1 MSRLP
6 LVGRL
11 FGESLTVLGAAA
23 AGLAILVASVLLFFA
38 YRFERFVAVRYL
50 QRTTT
55 SRAIR
60 VGLGLAAVGTAA
72 GLGLMVLSRGHV
84 RSLETVGVILALVSA
99 FALLLL
105 ILLRIFSVFTTV
117 STMGVVLGVASL
129 VVVLAVTSGFEREF
143 QEKVLAVNAHLI
155 VTSYGLERDMNEAER
170 DAAVVKKK
178 LAGLPGLVRMS
189 TFSFTAGEVMIG
201 KIGANLKGVD
211 LSDGAPE
218 LRRIMVAGSVDDMR
232 RPAHCPDTPGT
243 PEVEAGSEPVGRL
256 ILGSELAH
264 RLRSHVGDCLQVLVP
279 FSGGIDSAPSAYTFR
294 VVGISSLGF
303 HEYDARLAYINLED
317 ARRMGNARQSIFGVE
332 LRFADPMQAIRIE
345 PEVERR
351 LGPESRVIDWKTL
364 NRNLFAALTMQKMA
378 ITIVLFIIIVVAA
391 FNIIASLMLV
401 VLSKV
406 REIAILSSMG
416 ARASTLLRI
425 FLAAGTFVGFAG
437 TGLGI
442 LCGLAICGLAALYGY
457 PLDPKVYLIARL
469 PVQISLGEI
478 LLVAAIT
485 QLICFVAT
493 LYPAVR
499 AARLRVVDGL
509 RYL

>member
-1 MSRLP
+1 
-6 LVGRL
+6 
-11 FGESLTVLGAAA
+11 
-23 AGLAILVASVLLFFA
+23 
-38 YRFERFVAVRYL
+38 VR
-50 QRTTT
+50 
-55 SRAIR
+55 
-60 VGLGLAAVGTAA
+60 G
-72 GLGLMVLSRGHV
+72 
-84 RSLETVGVILALVSA
+84 LETAGVVLALVA
-99 FALLLL
+99 ALAMLLF
-105 ILLRIFSVFTTV
+105 ILLQVFSVFTTV

-129 VVVLAVTSGFEREF
+129 VVVLAVTSGFEHEF

-155 VTSYGLERDMNEAER
+155 VTTYGLERDMAEAER
-170 DAAVVKKK
+170 DAEVIKKE
-178 LAGLPGLVRMS
+178 LAGLPGLERMS

-201 KIGANLKGVD
+201 KVGANLKGVD

-218 LRRIMVAGSVDDMR
+218 LKRIMVAGSVADLG
-232 RPAHCPDTPGT
+232 RPAYCAEAQPA
-243 PEVEAGSEPVGRL
+243 PEAAEPVGRI
-256 ILGSELAH
+256 ILGSELAR
-264 RLRSHVGDCLQVLVP
+264 RLHSRVGECLQVLVP

-332 LRFADPMQAIRIE
+332 LRFADPMQAVRIE

-351 LGPESRVIDWKTL
+351 LGPEMRVIDWKTL
-364 NRNLFAALTMQKMA
+364 NRNLFAALSMQKLVIA
-378 ITIVLFIIIVVAA
+378 ILLFFIIVVAA
-391 FNIIASLMLV
+391 FNIIASLMLI

-406 REIAILSSMG
+406 REIAILASMG
-416 ARASTLLRI
+416 ARAATLLRV

-442 LCGLAICGLAALYGY
+442 LYGLAICGLAALYGY

-469 PVQISLGEI
+469 PVQISVREI
-478 LLVAAIT
+478 LLVAAAT

>member
-1 MSRLP
+1 MSRFP
-6 LVGRL
+6 LMTRL
-11 FGESLTVLGAAA
+11 FGESAFFIGPIVV
-23 AGLAILVASVLLFFA
+23 GLAVLAAIVSLFFA

-50 QRTTT
+50 QRTT
-55 SRAIR
+55 SSPAIR
-60 VGLGLAAVGTAA
+60 VGLYVTMVGVAA
-72 GLGLMVLSRGHV
+72 GLGLLAASRGHA
-84 RSLETVGVILALVSA
+84 RGAETTGVILTLVAALA
-99 FALLLL
+99 MLLFV
-105 ILLRIFSVFTTV
+105 LLRVFSVFTTV

-143 QEKVLAVNAHLI
+143 QDKVLAVNAHLI
-155 VTSYGLERDMNEAER
+155 VTSYGLERDMAEAER
-170 DAAVVKKK
+170 DAEAIKKS
-178 LAGLPGLVRMS
+178 LAGLPGLERMS

-201 KIGANLKGVD
+201 KVGANLKGVD

-218 LRRIMVAGSVDDMR
+218 LRRIMVAGSVADLG
-232 RPAHCPDTPGT
+232 RPAHCA
-243 PEVEAGSEPVGRL
+243 EAQPVADPAAEPAGR
-256 ILGSELAH
+256 IVLGSELAR
-264 RLRSHVGDCLQVLVP
+264 RLHSRVGDCLQVLVP

-332 LRFADPMQAIRIE
+332 LRFTDPMQAVRIE

-351 LGPESRVIDWKTL
+351 LGPEARVIDWKTL
-364 NRNLFAALTMQKMA
+364 NRNLFAALSMQKLVIA
-378 ITIVLFIIIVVAA
+378 ILLFFIIVVAA
-391 FNIIASLMLV
+391 FNIIASLMLI

-406 REIAILSSMG
+406 REIAILASMG
-416 ARASTLLRI
+416 ARAATLLRV

-442 LCGLAICGLAALYGY
+442 LYGLAICALAALYGY

-469 PVQISLGEI
+469 PVQISVREI
-478 LLVAAIT
+478 LLVAAAT

>member
-1 MSRLP
+1 VTS
-6 LVGRL
+6 L
-11 FGESLTVLGAAA
+11 FGESASLLGPIGL
-23 AGLAILVASVLLFFA
+23 GLAILAASVLLFLT

-50 QRTTT
+50 QRTAP

-60 VGLGLAAVGTAA
+60 VGLYATVVGVVA
-72 GLGLMVLSRGHV
+72 GLGMMAACRGQV
-84 RSLETVGVILALVSA
+84 RGLETAGVVLALVA
-99 FALLLL
+99 ALAMLLFV
-105 ILLRIFSVFTTV
+105 LLRVFSVFTTV

-129 VVVLAVTSGFEREF
+129 VVVLAVTSGFEHEF

-155 VTSYGLERDMNEAER
+155 VTSYGLERDMAEAER
-170 DAAVVKKK
+170 DAEVIKKK
-178 LAGLPGLVRMS
+178 LAGLPGLERMS

-201 KIGANLKGVD
+201 KVGANLKGVD

-218 LRRIMVAGSVDDMR
+218 LRRIMVAGSLADLG
-232 RPAHCPDTPGT
+232 RPAHCAEAQPVPDPAAA
-243 PEVEAGSEPVGRL
+243 EAVGR
-256 ILGSELAH
+256 IVLGSELAH
-264 RLRSHVGDCLQVLVP
+264 RLHSRVGDCLQVLVP
-279 FSGGIDSAPSAYTFR
+279 FSGGIDSAPSAYSFR

-332 LRFADPMQAIRIE
+332 LRFADPMQAVRIE

-351 LGPESRVIDWKTL
+351 LGPEARVIDWKTL
-364 NRNLFAALTMQKMA
+364 NRNLFAALSMQKLVIA
-378 ITIVLFIIIVVAA
+378 ILLFFIIVVAA
-391 FNIIASLMLV
+391 FNIIASLMLI

-406 REIAILSSMG
+406 REIAILASMG
-416 ARASTLLRI
+416 ARAATLLRV

-442 LCGLAICGLAALYGY
+442 LYGLAICALAGFYGY

-469 PVQISLGEI
+469 PVQISVREI
-478 LLVAAIT
+478 LLVAAST

>member
-1 MSRLP
+1 MSLP
-6 LVGRL
+6 PLIGKLVGD
-11 FGESLTVLGAAA
+11 SYAVLGAVCVGLGILAA
-23 AGLAILVASVLLFFA
+23 SFVLFFA

-50 QRTTT
+50 QRAAA

-60 VGLGLAAVGTAA
+60 MGLALTAGGTA
-72 GLGLMVLSRGHV
+72 GSLGLMALARGHA
-84 RSLETVGVILALVSA
+84 RGLETLGVILTLVFAL
-99 FALLLL
+99 ALLLFV
-105 ILLRIFSVFTTV
+105 LLQVFSVFTTV

-143 QEKVLAVNAHLI
+143 QDKVLAVNAHLI
-155 VTSYGLERDMNEAER
+155 VTSYGIERDMAEAER
-170 DAAVVKKK
+170 DALVIKKK
-178 LAGLPGLVRMS
+178 LAGLPGLQRMS

-201 KIGANLKGVD
+201 KVGANLKGVD

-218 LRRIMVAGSVDDMR
+218 LQRILVSGSLADLGK
-232 RPAHCPDTPGT
+232 PAHCSSAAGAADAL
-243 PEVEAGSEPVGRL
+243 PESEPVGRL

-264 RLRSHVGDCLQVLVP
+264 RLRSRVGDCLQILVP

-303 HEYDARLAYINLED
+303 HEYDARLAYINLDD

-332 LRFADPMQAIRIE
+332 LRFSDPMQAVRIE
-345 PEVERR
+345 PEVERL
-351 LGPESRVIDWKTL
+351 LGPETRVIDWKTL
-364 NRNLFAALTMQKMA
+364 NRNLFAALAMQKLV
-378 ITIVLFIIIVVAA
+378 ISILLFFIIVVAA
-391 FNIIASLMLV
+391 FNIIASLMLI

-416 ARASTLLRI
+416 ARASTLLRV

-442 LCGLAICGLAALYGY
+442 FCGLAICGLAALYGY

-469 PVQISLGEI
+469 PVQISAREI
-478 LLVAAIT
+478 LLVAAAT

>member
-1 MSRLP
+1 MSRVP
-6 LVGRL
+6 LVTSL
-11 FGESLTVLGAAA
+11 FGGSASLLGPIGI
-23 AGLAILVASVLLFFA
+23 GLAILAASVLLFLT

-50 QRTTT
+50 RRTSS

-60 VGLGLAAVGTAA
+60 VGLYIAVAGTIA
-72 GLGLMVLSRGHV
+72 GLGILAASRGHV
-84 RSLETVGVILALVSA
+84 RGLETAGVVLALVA
-99 FALLLL
+99 ALAMLLF
-105 ILLRIFSVFTTV
+105 ILLQVFSVFTTV

-129 VVVLAVTSGFEREF
+129 VVVLAVTSGFEHEF

-155 VTSYGLERDMNEAER
+155 VTTYGLERDMAEAER
-170 DAAVVKKK
+170 DAEVIKKE
-178 LAGLPGLVRMS
+178 LAGLPGLERMS

-201 KIGANLKGVD
+201 KVGANLKGVD

-218 LRRIMVAGSVDDMR
+218 LKRIMVAGSVADLG
-232 RPAHCPDTPGT
+232 RPAYCAEAQPA
-243 PEVEAGSEPVGRL
+243 PEAAEPVGRI
-256 ILGSELAH
+256 ILGSELAR
-264 RLRSHVGDCLQVLVP
+264 RLHSRVGECLQVLVP

-332 LRFADPMQAIRIE
+332 LRFADPMQAVRIE

-351 LGPESRVIDWKTL
+351 LGPEMRVIDWKTL
-364 NRNLFAALTMQKMA
+364 NRNLFAALSMQKLVIA
-378 ITIVLFIIIVVAA
+378 ILLFFIIVVAA
-391 FNIIASLMLV
+391 FNIIASLMLI

-406 REIAILSSMG
+406 REIAILASMG
-416 ARASTLLRI
+416 ARAATLLRV

-442 LCGLAICGLAALYGY
+442 LYGLAICGLAALYGY

-469 PVQISLGEI
+469 PVQISVREI
-478 LLVAAIT
+478 LLVAAAT

>member
-1 MSRLP
+1 MSRVP
-6 LVGRL
+6 LVTSL
-11 FGESLTVLGAAA
+11 FGGSASLLGPIGL
-23 AGLAILVASVLLFFA
+23 GLAILAASVLLFLT

-50 QRTTT
+50 RRTTS

-60 VGLGLAAVGTAA
+60 VGLYIAVAGTMVGLGMLAA
-72 GLGLMVLSRGHV
+72 SRGHV
-84 RSLETVGVILALVSA
+84 RSLETAGVVLALVA
-99 FALLLL
+99 ALAMLLF
-105 ILLRIFSVFTTV
+105 ILLQVFSVFTTV

-129 VVVLAVTSGFEREF
+129 VVVLAVTSGFEHEF

-155 VTSYGLERDMNEAER
+155 VTTYGLERDMAEAER
-170 DAAVVKKK
+170 DAEVIKKE
-178 LAGLPGLVRMS
+178 LAGLPGLERMS

-201 KIGANLKGVD
+201 KVGANLKGVD

-218 LRRIMVAGSVDDMR
+218 LKRIMVAGSVADLG
-232 RPAHCPDTPGT
+232 RPAYCAEAQPA
-243 PEVEAGSEPVGRL
+243 PEAAEPVGRI
-256 ILGSELAH
+256 ILGSELAR
-264 RLRSHVGDCLQVLVP
+264 RLHSRVGECLQVLVP

-351 LGPESRVIDWKTL
+351 LGPEMRVIDWKTL
-364 NRNLFAALTMQKMA
+364 NRNLFAALSMQKLVIA
-378 ITIVLFIIIVVAA
+378 ILLFFIIVVAA
-391 FNIIASLMLV
+391 FNIIASLMLI

-406 REIAILSSMG
+406 REIAILASMG
-416 ARASTLLRI
+416 ARSATLLRV

-442 LCGLAICGLAALYGY
+442 LYGLAICGLAGLYGY

-469 PVQISLGEI
+469 PVQISVREI
-478 LLVAAIT
+478 LLVAAST
-485 QLICFVAT
+485 QLICFFAT
-493 LYPAVR
+493 LYPAAR

>member
-1 MSRLP
+1 MSSVPLATRL
-6 LVGRL
+6 
-11 FGESLTVLGAAA
+11 LGDSAPWLGPIGV
-23 AGLAILVASVLLFFA
+23 GLAVLVASVLLFFV

-50 QRTTT
+50 QRT
-55 SRAIR
+55 SPSQAIR
-60 VGLGLAAVGTAA
+60 LGLYITMAGVAA
-72 GLGLMVLSRGHV
+72 GLIMLAAAHGRVRG
-84 RSLETVGVILALVSA
+84 LETVGVVFALVA
-99 FALLLL
+99 ALAMLLFV
-105 ILLRIFSVFTTV
+105 LLRVFSVFTTV

-129 VVVLAVTSGFEREF
+129 VVVLAVTSGFEHEF
-143 QEKVLAVNAHLI
+143 QDKVLAVNAHLI
-155 VTSYGLERDMNEAER
+155 VTSYGLERDMAEAEQ
-170 DAAVVKKK
+170 DAEVIKKR
-178 LAGLPGLVRMS
+178 LGSLPGLERMS

-201 KIGANLKGVD
+201 KVGANLKGVD

-218 LRRIMVAGSVDDMR
+218 LQRIMVAGSLADLG
-232 RPAHCPDTPGT
+232 RPAHCAQAQPEPDP
-243 PEVEAGSEPVGRL
+243 AAEPVGRI

-264 RLRSHVGDCLQVLVP
+264 RLHSRVGECLQILVP

-303 HEYDARLAYINLED
+303 HEYDARLAFINLED

-332 LRFADPMQAIRIE
+332 LRFTDPMQAVRIE

-351 LGPESRVIDWKTL
+351 LGPEARVIDWKTL
-364 NRNLFAALTMQKMA
+364 NRNLFAALSMQKLVIA
-378 ITIVLFIIIVVAA
+378 VLLFFIIVVAA
-391 FNIIASLMLV
+391 FNIIASLMLI

-406 REIAILSSMG
+406 REIAILASMG
-416 ARASTLLRI
+416 ARAATLLRV

-442 LCGLAICGLAALYGY
+442 LYGLAICGLAGLYGY

-469 PVQISLGEI
+469 PVQISVREI
-478 LLVAAIT
+478 LLVAAST

>member
-1 MSRLP
+1 ML
-6 LVGRL
+6 L
-11 FGESLTVLGAAA
+11 F
-23 AGLAILVASVLLFFA
+23 VLL
-38 YRFERFVAVRYL
+38 
-50 QRTTT
+50 
-55 SRAIR
+55 R
-60 VGLGLAAVGTAA
+60 V
-72 GLGLMVLSRGHV
+72 
-84 RSLETVGVILALVSA
+84 
-99 FALLLL
+99 
-105 ILLRIFSVFTTV
+105 FSVFTTV

-129 VVVLAVTSGFEREF
+129 VVVLAVTSGFEHEF
-143 QEKVLAVNAHLI
+143 QDKVLAVNAHLI
-155 VTSYGLERDMNEAER
+155 VTSYGLERDMAEAER
-170 DAAVVKKK
+170 DAEVIKKS
-178 LAGLPGLVRMS
+178 LAGLPGLKRMS

-201 KIGANLKGVD
+201 KVGANLKGVD

-218 LRRIMVAGSVDDMR
+218 LRRIMVAGSVADLG
-232 RPAHCPDTPGT
+232 RPAHCA
-243 PEVEAGSEPVGRL
+243 EAQPAAEPTDAEPVGRI
-256 ILGSELAH
+256 ILGSELAR
-264 RLRSHVGDCLQVLVP
+264 RLHSRVGDCLQVLVP

-332 LRFADPMQAIRIE
+332 LRFADPMQAVRIE

-351 LGPESRVIDWKTL
+351 LGPEARVIDWKTL
-364 NRNLFAALTMQKMA
+364 NRNLFAALSMQKLVIA
-378 ITIVLFIIIVVAA
+378 VLLFFIIVVAA
-391 FNIIASLMLV
+391 FNIIASLMLI

-406 REIAILSSMG
+406 REIAILASMG
-416 ARASTLLRI
+416 ARAATLLRV

-442 LCGLAICGLAALYGY
+442 LYGLAICGLAALYGY

-469 PVQISLGEI
+469 PVQISVREI
-478 LLVAAIT
+478 LLVAAAT

>member
-1 MSRLP
+1 MSRVP
-6 LVGRL
+6 LVTSL
-11 FGESLTVLGAAA
+11 FGGSASLLGPIGI
-23 AGLAILVASVLLFFA
+23 GLAILAASVLLFLT

-50 QRTTT
+50 RRTTS

-60 VGLGLAAVGTAA
+60 VGLYIAVAGTVA
-72 GLGLMVLSRGHV
+72 GLGMLAASRGHV
-84 RSLETVGVILALVSA
+84 RGLETAGVVLALVA
-99 FALLLL
+99 ALAMLLF
-105 ILLRIFSVFTTV
+105 ILLQVFSVFTTV

-129 VVVLAVTSGFEREF
+129 VVVLAVTSGFEHEF

-155 VTSYGLERDMNEAER
+155 VTTYGLERDMAEAER
-170 DAAVVKKK
+170 DAEVIKKE
-178 LAGLPGLVRMS
+178 LAGLPGLERMS

-201 KIGANLKGVD
+201 KVGANLKGVD

-218 LRRIMVAGSVDDMR
+218 LKRIMVAGSVADLG
-232 RPAHCPDTPGT
+232 RPAYCAEAQPA
-243 PEVEAGSEPVGRL
+243 PEAAEPVGRI
-256 ILGSELAH
+256 ILGSELAR
-264 RLRSHVGDCLQVLVP
+264 RLHSRVGECLQVLVP

-332 LRFADPMQAIRIE
+332 LRFADPMQAVRIE

-351 LGPESRVIDWKTL
+351 LGPEMRVIDWKTL
-364 NRNLFAALTMQKMA
+364 NRNLFAALSMQKLVIA
-378 ITIVLFIIIVVAA
+378 ILLFFIIVVAA
-391 FNIIASLMLV
+391 FNIIASLMLI

-406 REIAILSSMG
+406 REIAILASMG
-416 ARASTLLRI
+416 AHASTLLRV

-442 LCGLAICGLAALYGY
+442 LYGLAICGLAALYGY

-469 PVQISLGEI
+469 PVQISVREI
-478 LLVAAIT
+478 LLVAAAT

>member
-1 MSRLP
+1 MSRVP
-6 LVGRL
+6 LVTSL
-11 FGESLTVLGAAA
+11 FGGSASLLGPIGI
-23 AGLAILVASVLLFFA
+23 GLAILAASVLLFLT

-50 QRTTT
+50 RRTTS

-60 VGLGLAAVGTAA
+60 VGLYIAVAGTVA
-72 GLGLMVLSRGHV
+72 GLGMLAASRGHV
-84 RSLETVGVILALVSA
+84 RGLETAGVVLALVA
-99 FALLLL
+99 ALAMLLF
-105 ILLRIFSVFTTV
+105 ILLQVFSVFTTV

-129 VVVLAVTSGFEREF
+129 VVVLAVTSGFEHEF

-155 VTSYGLERDMNEAER
+155 VTTYGLERDMAEAER
-170 DAAVVKKK
+170 DAEVIKKE
-178 LAGLPGLVRMS
+178 LAGLPGLERMS

-201 KIGANLKGVD
+201 KVGANLKGVD

-218 LRRIMVAGSVDDMR
+218 LKRIMVAGSVADLG
-232 RPAHCPDTPGT
+232 RPAYCAEAQPA
-243 PEVEAGSEPVGRL
+243 PEAAEPVGRI
-256 ILGSELAH
+256 ILGSELAR
-264 RLRSHVGDCLQVLVP
+264 RLHSRVGECLQVLVP

-332 LRFADPMQAIRIE
+332 LRFADPMQAVRIE

-351 LGPESRVIDWKTL
+351 LGPEMRVIDWKTL
-364 NRNLFAALTMQKMA
+364 NRNLFAALSMQKLVIA
-378 ITIVLFIIIVVAA
+378 ILLFFIIVVAA
-391 FNIIASLMLV
+391 FNIIASLMLI

-406 REIAILSSMG
+406 REIAILASMG
-416 ARASTLLRI
+416 ARAATLLRV

-442 LCGLAICGLAALYGY
+442 LYGLAICGLAALYGY

-469 PVQISLGEI
+469 PVQISVREI
-478 LLVAAIT
+478 LLVAAAT

>member
-1 MSRLP
+1 MSSVPLATRL
-6 LVGRL
+6 L
-11 FGESLTVLGAAA
+11 GESAPWLGPIGV
-23 AGLAILVASVLLFFA
+23 GLAILAASVFLFFA

-50 QRTTT
+50 QRTSP

-60 VGLGLAAVGTAA
+60 VGLTITVAGVAA
-72 GLGLMVLSRGHV
+72 GLIMLAAAHGRARG
-84 RSLETVGVILALVSA
+84 LETAGVVFTLVAALAM
-99 FALLLL
+99 LLFV
-105 ILLRIFSVFTTV
+105 LLRVFSVFTTV

-129 VVVLAVTSGFEREF
+129 VVVLAVTSGFEHEF
-143 QEKVLAVNAHLI
+143 QDKVLAINAHLI
-155 VTSYGLERDMNEAER
+155 VTSYGLERDMAEAEQ
-170 DAAVVKKK
+170 DAEVIKKR
-178 LAGLPGLVRMS
+178 LASLPGLEHMS

-201 KIGANLKGVD
+201 KVGANLKGVD

-218 LRRIMVAGSVDDMR
+218 LQRIMVAGSLADLG
-232 RPAHCPDTPGT
+232 RPAHCAEAQPAPDP
-243 PEVEAGSEPVGRL
+243 AAEPVGRI

-264 RLRSHVGDCLQVLVP
+264 RLHSRVGECLQILVP

-303 HEYDARLAYINLED
+303 HEYDARLAFINLED

-332 LRFADPMQAIRIE
+332 LRFTDPMQAVSIE

-351 LGPESRVIDWKTL
+351 LGPEARVIDWKTL
-364 NRNLFAALTMQKMA
+364 NRNLFAALSMQKLVIA
-378 ITIVLFIIIVVAA
+378 VLLFFIIVVAA
-391 FNIIASLMLV
+391 FNIIASLMLI

-406 REIAILSSMG
+406 REIAILASMG
-416 ARASTLLRI
+416 ARAATLLRV

-442 LCGLAICGLAALYGY
+442 LYGLAICGLAGLYGY

-469 PVQISLGEI
+469 PVQISVREI
-478 LLVAAIT
+478 LLVAAAT

>member
-1 MSRLP
+1 M
-6 LVGRL
+6 
-11 FGESLTVLGAAA
+11 
-23 AGLAILVASVLLFFA
+23 
-38 YRFERFVAVRYL
+38 
-50 QRTTT
+50 
-55 SRAIR
+55 
-60 VGLGLAAVGTAA
+60 LAA
-72 GLGLMVLSRGHV
+72 SRGHV
-84 RSLETVGVILALVSA
+84 RGLETAGVVLALVA
-99 FALLLL
+99 ALAMLLF
-105 ILLRIFSVFTTV
+105 ILLQVFSVFTTV

-129 VVVLAVTSGFEREF
+129 VVVLAVTSGFEHEF

-155 VTSYGLERDMNEAER
+155 VTTYGLERDMAEAER
-170 DAAVVKKK
+170 DAEVIKKE
-178 LAGLPGLVRMS
+178 LAGLPGLERMS

-201 KIGANLKGVD
+201 KVGANLKGVD

-218 LRRIMVAGSVDDMR
+218 LKRIMVAGSVADLG
-232 RPAHCPDTPGT
+232 RPAYCAEAQPA
-243 PEVEAGSEPVGRL
+243 PEAAEPVGRI
-256 ILGSELAH
+256 ILGSELAR
-264 RLRSHVGDCLQVLVP
+264 RLHSRVGECLQVLVP

-332 LRFADPMQAIRIE
+332 LRFADPMQAVRIE

-351 LGPESRVIDWKTL
+351 LGPEMRVIDWKTL
-364 NRNLFAALTMQKMA
+364 NRNLFAALSMQKLVIA
-378 ITIVLFIIIVVAA
+378 ILLFFIIVVAA
-391 FNIIASLMLV
+391 FNIIASLMLI

-406 REIAILSSMG
+406 REIAILASMG
-416 ARASTLLRI
+416 ARAATLLRV

-442 LCGLAICGLAALYGY
+442 LYGLAICGLAALYGY

-469 PVQISLGEI
+469 PVQISVREI
-478 LLVAAIT
+478 LLVAAAT

>member
-1 MSRLP
+1 MSSVPLATRL
-6 LVGRL
+6 
-11 FGESLTVLGAAA
+11 LGDSAPWLGPIGV
-23 AGLAILVASVLLFFA
+23 GLAILAASVFLFFA

-50 QRTTT
+50 QRTSP

-60 VGLGLAAVGTAA
+60 LGLYITVAGVAA
-72 GLGLMVLSRGHV
+72 GLIMLAAAHGRARG
-84 RSLETVGVILALVSA
+84 LETVGVVFALVA
-99 FALLLL
+99 ALAMLLFV
-105 ILLRIFSVFTTV
+105 LLRVFSVFTTV

-129 VVVLAVTSGFEREF
+129 VVVLAVTSGFEHEF
-143 QEKVLAVNAHLI
+143 QDKVLAVNAHLI
-155 VTSYGLERDMNEAER
+155 VTSYGLERDMAEAEQ
-170 DAAVVKKK
+170 DAEVIKKR
-178 LAGLPGLVRMS
+178 LASLPGLERMS

-201 KIGANLKGVD
+201 KVGANLKGVD

-218 LRRIMVAGSVDDMR
+218 LQRIMVAGSLADLG
-232 RPAHCPDTPGT
+232 RPAHCAEAQPAPDP
-243 PEVEAGSEPVGRL
+243 AAEPVGRI

-264 RLRSHVGDCLQVLVP
+264 RLHSRVGECLQILVP

-303 HEYDARLAYINLED
+303 HEYDARLAFINLED

-332 LRFADPMQAIRIE
+332 LRFTDPMQAVRIE

-351 LGPESRVIDWKTL
+351 LGPEARVIDWKTL
-364 NRNLFAALTMQKMA
+364 NRNLFAALSMQKLVIA
-378 ITIVLFIIIVVAA
+378 VLLFFIIVVAA
-391 FNIIASLMLV
+391 FNIIASLMLI

-406 REIAILSSMG
+406 REIAILASMG
-416 ARASTLLRI
+416 ARAATLLRV

-442 LCGLAICGLAALYGY
+442 LYGLAICGLAGLYGY

-469 PVQISLGEI
+469 PVQISVREI
-478 LLVAAIT
+478 LLVAAST

>member
-1 MSRLP
+1 MSRVP
-6 LVGRL
+6 LVTSL
-11 FGESLTVLGAAA
+11 FGGSASLLGPIGL
-23 AGLAILVASVLLFFA
+23 GLAILAASVLLFLT

-50 QRTTT
+50 RRTTS

-60 VGLGLAAVGTAA
+60 VGLYIAVAGTMVGLGMLAA
-72 GLGLMVLSRGHV
+72 SRGHV
-84 RSLETVGVILALVSA
+84 RSLETAGVVLALVA
-99 FALLLL
+99 ALAMLLF
-105 ILLRIFSVFTTV
+105 ILLQVFSVFTTV

-129 VVVLAVTSGFEREF
+129 VVVLAVTSGFEHEF

-155 VTSYGLERDMNEAER
+155 VTTYGLERDMAEAER
-170 DAAVVKKK
+170 DAEVIKKE
-178 LAGLPGLVRMS
+178 LAGLPGLERMS

-201 KIGANLKGVD
+201 KVGANLKGVD

-218 LRRIMVAGSVDDMR
+218 LKRIMVAGSVADLG
-232 RPAHCPDTPGT
+232 RPAYCAEAQPA
-243 PEVEAGSEPVGRL
+243 PEAAEPVGRI
-256 ILGSELAH
+256 ILGSELAR
-264 RLRSHVGDCLQVLVP
+264 RLHSRVGECLQVLVP

-351 LGPESRVIDWKTL
+351 LGPEMRVIDWKTL
-364 NRNLFAALTMQKMA
+364 NRNLFAALSMQKLVIA
-378 ITIVLFIIIVVAA
+378 ILLFFIIVVAA
-391 FNIIASLMLV
+391 FNIIASLMLI

-406 REIAILSSMG
+406 REIAILASMG
-416 ARASTLLRI
+416 ARAATLLRV

-442 LCGLAICGLAALYGY
+442 LYGLAICGLAALYGY

-469 PVQISLGEI
+469 PVQISVREI
-478 LLVAAIT
+478 LLVAAAT

>member
-1 MSRLP
+1 L
-6 LVGRL
+6 
-11 FGESLTVLGAAA
+11 LGDSAPWLGPIGV
-23 AGLAILVASVLLFFA
+23 GLAILAASIFLFFA

-50 QRTTT
+50 QRTSP

-60 VGLGLAAVGTAA
+60 VGLYVTMAGVAA
-72 GLGLMVLSRGHV
+72 GLIMLAAAHGRARG
-84 RSLETVGVILALVSA
+84 LETAGVV
-99 FALLLL
+99 FALMAALAMLLFV
-105 ILLRIFSVFTTV
+105 LLRVFSVFTTV

-129 VVVLAVTSGFEREF
+129 VVVLAVTSGFEHEF
-143 QEKVLAVNAHLI
+143 QDKVLAVNAHLI
-155 VTSYGLERDMNEAER
+155 VTSYGLERDMAEAEQ
-170 DAAVVKKK
+170 DAEVIKKR
-178 LAGLPGLVRMS
+178 LASLPGLERMS

-201 KIGANLKGVD
+201 KVGANLKGVD

-218 LRRIMVAGSVDDMR
+218 LQRIMVTGSVADLG
-232 RPAHCPDTPGT
+232 RPAHCTQTQPVPDPT
-243 PEVEAGSEPVGRL
+243 AEPVGR
-256 ILGSELAH
+256 IVLGSELAH
-264 RLRSHVGDCLQVLVP
+264 RLHSRVGECLQILVP

-303 HEYDARLAYINLED
+303 HEYDARLAFINLED

-332 LRFADPMQAIRIE
+332 LRFTDPMQAVRIE

-351 LGPESRVIDWKTL
+351 LGPEARVIDWKTL
-364 NRNLFAALTMQKMA
+364 NRNLFAALSMQKLVIA
-378 ITIVLFIIIVVAA
+378 VLLFFIIVVAA
-391 FNIIASLMLV
+391 FNIIASLMLI

-406 REIAILSSMG
+406 REIAILASMG
-416 ARASTLLRI
+416 ARATTLLRV

-442 LCGLAICGLAALYGY
+442 LYGLAICGLAGLYGY

-469 PVQISLGEI
+469 PVQITVREI
-478 LLVAAIT
+478 LLVAAAT

>member
-1 MSRLP
+1 MSRVP
-6 LVGRL
+6 LVTSL
-11 FGESLTVLGAAA
+11 FGGSASLLGPIGI
-23 AGLAILVASVLLFFA
+23 GLAILAASVLLFLT

-50 QRTTT
+50 RRTTS

-60 VGLGLAAVGTAA
+60 VGLYIAVAGTVA
-72 GLGLMVLSRGHV
+72 GLGMLAASRGHV
-84 RSLETVGVILALVSA
+84 RGLETAGVVLALVA
-99 FALLLL
+99 ALAMLLF
-105 ILLRIFSVFTTV
+105 ILLQVFSVFTTV

-129 VVVLAVTSGFEREF
+129 VVVLAVTSGFEHEF

-155 VTSYGLERDMNEAER
+155 VTTYGLERDMAEAER
-170 DAAVVKKK
+170 DAEVIKKE
-178 LAGLPGLVRMS
+178 LAGLPGLERMS

-201 KIGANLKGVD
+201 KVGANLKGVD

-218 LRRIMVAGSVDDMR
+218 LKRIMVAGSVADLG
-232 RPAHCPDTPGT
+232 RPAYCAEAQPA
-243 PEVEAGSEPVGRL
+243 PEAAEPVGRI
-256 ILGSELAH
+256 ILGSELAR
-264 RLRSHVGDCLQVLVP
+264 RLHSRVGECLQILVP

-332 LRFADPMQAIRIE
+332 LRFADPMQAVRIE

-351 LGPESRVIDWKTL
+351 LGPEMRVIDWKTL
-364 NRNLFAALTMQKMA
+364 NRNLFAALSMQKLVIA
-378 ITIVLFIIIVVAA
+378 ILLFFIIVVAA
-391 FNIIASLMLV
+391 FNIIASLMLI

-406 REIAILSSMG
+406 REIAILASMG
-416 ARASTLLRI
+416 ARAATLLRV

-442 LCGLAICGLAALYGY
+442 LYGLAICGLAALYGY

-469 PVQISLGEI
+469 PVQISVREI
-478 LLVAAIT
+478 LLVAAAT

>member
-1 MSRLP
+1 
-6 LVGRL
+6 
-11 FGESLTVLGAAA
+11 
-23 AGLAILVASVLLFFA
+23 
-38 YRFERFVAVRYL
+38 
-50 QRTTT
+50 
-55 SRAIR
+55 
-60 VGLGLAAVGTAA
+60 
-72 GLGLMVLSRGHV
+72 V
-84 RSLETVGVILALVSA
+84 RSLETAGVVIALVA
-99 FALLLL
+99 ALAMLLF
-105 ILLRIFSVFTTV
+105 ILLQVFSVFTTV

-129 VVVLAVTSGFEREF
+129 VVVLAVTSGFEHEF

-155 VTSYGLERDMNEAER
+155 VTTYGLERDMAEAER
-170 DAAVVKKK
+170 DAEVIKKE
-178 LAGLPGLVRMS
+178 LAGLPGLERMS

-201 KIGANLKGVD
+201 KVGANLKGVD

-218 LRRIMVAGSVDDMR
+218 LKRIMVAGSVADLG
-232 RPAHCPDTPGT
+232 RPAYCAEAQPS
-243 PEVEAGSEPVGRL
+243 PEVAEPVGRI

-264 RLRSHVGDCLQVLVP
+264 RLHSRVGACLQVLVP

-332 LRFADPMQAIRIE
+332 LRFADPMQAVRIE

-351 LGPESRVIDWKTL
+351 LGPEMRVIDWKTL
-364 NRNLFAALTMQKMA
+364 NRNLFAALSMQKLVIA
-378 ITIVLFIIIVVAA
+378 ILLFFIIVVAA
-391 FNIIASLMLV
+391 FNIIASLMLI

-406 REIAILSSMG
+406 REIAILASMG
-416 ARASTLLRI
+416 ARATTLLRV

-442 LCGLAICGLAALYGY
+442 LYGLAICGLAALYGY

-469 PVQISLGEI
+469 PVQISVREI
-478 LLVAAIT
+478 LLVAAAT

>member
-1 MSRLP
+1 MATAP
-6 LVGRL
+6 LETSL
-11 FGESLTVLGAAA
+11 FGESAILLIPLGV
-23 AGLAILVASVLLFFA
+23 GLAILVAIVSLFLT

-50 QRTTT
+50 QRTAS

-60 VGLGLAAVGTAA
+60 IGLYVAVAGVAA
-72 GLGLMVLSRGHV
+72 GLGVLALSHGRMRG
-84 RSLETVGVILALVSA
+84 LETAGVVFTLMAALAM
-99 FALLLL
+99 LLF
-105 ILLRIFSVFTTV
+105 ILLRVFSVLTTV

-143 QEKVLAVNAHLI
+143 QDKVLAVNAHLI
-155 VTSYGLERDMNEAER
+155 VTSYGLERDMADAER
-170 DAAVVKKK
+170 DAQAIKKK
-178 LAGLPGLVRMS
+178 LAGLPGLERMS

-201 KIGANLKGVD
+201 KVGANLKGVD

-218 LRRIMVAGSVDDMR
+218 LKRIMVAGSVADLG
-232 RPAHCPDTPGT
+232 RPAHCA
-243 PEVEAGSEPVGRL
+243 EAQAAAEPAAEPVGR
-256 ILGSELAH
+256 IVLGSELAR
-264 RLRSHVGDCLQVLVP
+264 RLHSKVGECLQVLVP

-332 LRFADPMQAIRIE
+332 LRFSDPMQAVRIE

-351 LGPESRVIDWKTL
+351 LGPESRIIDWKTL
-364 NRNLFAALTMQKMA
+364 NRNLFAALSMQKLVIA
-378 ITIVLFIIIVVAA
+378 ILLFFIIVVAA
-391 FNIIASLMLV
+391 FNIIASLMLI

-406 REIAILSSMG
+406 REIAILASMG
-416 ARASTLLRI
+416 ARAATLLRV

-442 LCGLAICGLAALYGY
+442 AYGLAICGLAALYGY

-469 PVQISLGEI
+469 PVQISVQEI
-478 LLVAAIT
+478 LLVAAAT

>member
-1 MSRLP
+1 MSSVPLATRL
-6 LVGRL
+6 L
-11 FGESLTVLGAAA
+11 GESAPWLGPIGV
-23 AGLAILVASVLLFFA
+23 GLAILAASVFLFFA

-50 QRTTT
+50 QRTSP

-60 VGLGLAAVGTAA
+60 VGLTITMAGVAA
-72 GLGLMVLSRGHV
+72 GLIMLAAAHGRARG
-84 RSLETVGVILALVSA
+84 LETAGVVFALVA
-99 FALLLL
+99 ALAMLLFV
-105 ILLRIFSVFTTV
+105 LLRVFSVFTTV

-129 VVVLAVTSGFEREF
+129 VVVLAVTSGFEHEF
-143 QEKVLAVNAHLI
+143 QDKVLAINAHLI
-155 VTSYGLERDMNEAER
+155 VTSYGLERDMAEAEQ
-170 DAAVVKKK
+170 DAEVIKKR
-178 LAGLPGLVRMS
+178 LASLPGLERMS

-201 KIGANLKGVD
+201 KVGANLKGVD

-218 LRRIMVAGSVDDMR
+218 LQRIMVAGSLADLG
-232 RPAHCPDTPGT
+232 RPAHCAEAQPVPDP
-243 PEVEAGSEPVGRL
+243 AAEPVGRI

-264 RLRSHVGDCLQVLVP
+264 RLHSRVGECLQILVP

-303 HEYDARLAYINLED
+303 HEYDARLAFINLED

-332 LRFADPMQAIRIE
+332 LRFTDPMQAVRIE

-351 LGPESRVIDWKTL
+351 LGPEARVIDWKTL
-364 NRNLFAALTMQKMA
+364 NRNLFAALSMQKLVIA
-378 ITIVLFIIIVVAA
+378 VLLFFIIVVAA
-391 FNIIASLMLV
+391 FNIIASLMLI

-406 REIAILSSMG
+406 REIAILASMG
-416 ARASTLLRI
+416 ARAATLLRV

-442 LCGLAICGLAALYGY
+442 LYGLAICGLASLYGY

-469 PVQISLGEI
+469 PVQISVREI
-478 LLVAAIT
+478 LLVAAST

>member
-1 MSRLP
+1 MSPVP
-6 LVGRL
+6 LLTRL
-11 FGESLTVLGAAA
+11 FGESASLLGPIG
-23 AGLAILVASVLLFFA
+23 AGLAILAASVVLFLI

-50 QRTTT
+50 QRTAP

-60 VGLGLAAVGTAA
+60 VGLYTTVAGVLA
-72 GLGLMVLSRGHV
+72 GLGMMAASRGQV
-84 RSLETVGVILALVSA
+84 RGLETAGVVLALVA
-99 FALLLL
+99 ALAMLLFV
-105 ILLRIFSVFTTV
+105 LLRVFSVFTTV

-129 VVVLAVTSGFEREF
+129 VVVLAVTSGFEHEF

-155 VTSYGLERDMNEAER
+155 VTSYGLERDMAEAER
-170 DAAVVKKK
+170 DAEVIKRK
-178 LAGLPGLVRMS
+178 LAGLPGLERMS

-201 KIGANLKGVD
+201 KVGANLKGVD

-218 LRRIMVAGSVDDMR
+218 LRRIMVAGSLADLG
-232 RPAHCPDTPGT
+232 RPAHCAEAQPVPDPAA
-243 PEVEAGSEPVGRL
+243 VEAVGR
-256 ILGSELAH
+256 IVLGSELAH
-264 RLRSHVGDCLQVLVP
+264 RLHSRVGDCLQVLVP

-332 LRFADPMQAIRIE
+332 LRFADPMQAVRIE

-351 LGPESRVIDWKTL
+351 LGPEARVIDWKTL
-364 NRNLFAALTMQKMA
+364 NRNLFAALSMQKLVIA
-378 ITIVLFIIIVVAA
+378 ILLFFIIVVAA
-391 FNIIASLMLV
+391 FNIIASLMLI

-406 REIAILSSMG
+406 REIAILASMG
-416 ARASTLLRI
+416 ARAATLLRV

-442 LCGLAICGLAALYGY
+442 LYGLAICALAGLYGY

-469 PVQISLGEI
+469 PVQISVREI
-478 LLVAAIT
+478 LLVAAST

>member
-1 MSRLP
+1 
-6 LVGRL
+6 
-11 FGESLTVLGAAA
+11 
-23 AGLAILVASVLLFFA
+23 
-38 YRFERFVAVRYL
+38 
-50 QRTTT
+50 
-55 SRAIR
+55 
-60 VGLGLAAVGTAA
+60 
-72 GLGLMVLSRGHV
+72 
-84 RSLETVGVILALVSA
+84 
-99 FALLLL
+99 
-105 ILLRIFSVFTTV
+105 
-117 STMGVVLGVASL
+117 MGVVLGVASL

-143 QEKVLAVNAHLI
+143 QDKVLAVNAHLI
-155 VTSYGLERDMNEAER
+155 VTSYGLERDMADAER
-170 DAAVVKKK
+170 DAQAIKKK
-178 LAGLPGLVRMS
+178 LAGLPGLERMS

-201 KIGANLKGVD
+201 KVGANLKGVD

-218 LRRIMVAGSVDDMR
+218 LKRIMVAGSVADLG
-232 RPAHCPDTPGT
+232 RPAHCA
-243 PEVEAGSEPVGRL
+243 EAQAAAEPAAEPVGR
-256 ILGSELAH
+256 IVLGSELAR
-264 RLRSHVGDCLQVLVP
+264 RLHSKVGECLQVLVP

-332 LRFADPMQAIRIE
+332 LRFSDPMQAVRIE

-351 LGPESRVIDWKTL
+351 LGPESRIIDWKTL
-364 NRNLFAALTMQKMA
+364 NRNLFAALSMQKLVIA
-378 ITIVLFIIIVVAA
+378 ILLFFIIVVAA
-391 FNIIASLMLV
+391 FNIIASLMLI

-406 REIAILSSMG
+406 REIAILASMG
-416 ARASTLLRI
+416 ARAATLLRV

-442 LCGLAICGLAALYGY
+442 AYGLAICGLAALYGY

-469 PVQISLGEI
+469 PVQISVQEI
-478 LLVAAIT
+478 LLVAAAT

-499 AARLRVVDGL
+499 AARLRGVDGL

>member
-1 MSRLP
+1 
-6 LVGRL
+6 V
-11 FGESLTVLGAAA
+11 
-23 AGLAILVASVLLFFA
+23 
-38 YRFERFVAVRYL
+38 
-50 QRTTT
+50 
-55 SRAIR
+55 
-60 VGLGLAAVGTAA
+60 A
-72 GLGLMVLSRGHV
+72 GLGMLAASRGHV
-84 RSLETVGVILALVSA
+84 RGLETAGVVLALVA
-99 FALLLL
+99 ALAMLLF
-105 ILLRIFSVFTTV
+105 ILLRVFSVFTTV

-129 VVVLAVTSGFEREF
+129 VVVLAVTSGFEHEF

-155 VTSYGLERDMNEAER
+155 VTTYGLERDMAEAER
-170 DAAVVKKK
+170 DAEVIKKE
-178 LAGLPGLVRMS
+178 LAGLPGLERMS

-201 KIGANLKGVD
+201 KVGANLKGVD

-218 LRRIMVAGSVDDMR
+218 LKRIMVAGSVADLG
-232 RPAHCPDTPGT
+232 RPAYCAEAQPA
-243 PEVEAGSEPVGRL
+243 PEAAEPVGRI
-256 ILGSELAH
+256 ILGSELAR
-264 RLRSHVGDCLQVLVP
+264 RLHSRVGECLQVLVP

-332 LRFADPMQAIRIE
+332 LRFADPMQAVRIE

-351 LGPESRVIDWKTL
+351 LGPEMRVIDWKTL
-364 NRNLFAALTMQKMA
+364 NRNLFAALSMQKLVIA
-378 ITIVLFIIIVVAA
+378 ILLFFIIVVAA
-391 FNIIASLMLV
+391 FNIIASLMLI

-406 REIAILSSMG
+406 REIAILASMG
-416 ARASTLLRI
+416 ARAATLLRV

-442 LCGLAICGLAALYGY
+442 LYGLAICGLAALYGY

-469 PVQISLGEI
+469 PVQISVREI
-478 LLVAAIT
+478 LLVAAAT

>member
-1 MSRLP
+1 
-6 LVGRL
+6 
-11 FGESLTVLGAAA
+11 
-23 AGLAILVASVLLFFA
+23 
-38 YRFERFVAVRYL
+38 
-50 QRTTT
+50 
-55 SRAIR
+55 
-60 VGLGLAAVGTAA
+60 
-72 GLGLMVLSRGHV
+72 
-84 RSLETVGVILALVSA
+84 
-99 FALLLL
+99 
-105 ILLRIFSVFTTV
+105 
-117 STMGVVLGVASL
+117 MGVVLGVASL
-129 VVVLAVTSGFEREF
+129 VVVLAVTSGFEHEF
-143 QEKVLAVNAHLI
+143 QDKVLAVNAHLI
-155 VTSYGLERDMNEAER
+155 VTSYGLERDMAEAER
-170 DAAVVKKK
+170 DAEVIKKS
-178 LAGLPGLVRMS
+178 LAGLPGLKRMS

-201 KIGANLKGVD
+201 KVGANLKGVD

-218 LRRIMVAGSVDDMR
+218 LRRIMVAGSVADLG
-232 RPAHCPDTPGT
+232 RPAHCA
-243 PEVEAGSEPVGRL
+243 EAQPAAEPTDAEPVGRI
-256 ILGSELAH
+256 ILGSELAR
-264 RLRSHVGDCLQVLVP
+264 RLHSRVGDCLQVLVP

-332 LRFADPMQAIRIE
+332 LRFADPMQAVRIE

-351 LGPESRVIDWKTL
+351 LGPEARVIDWKTL
-364 NRNLFAALTMQKMA
+364 NRNLFAALSMQKLVIA
-378 ITIVLFIIIVVAA
+378 VLLFFIIVVAA
-391 FNIIASLMLV
+391 FNIIASLMLI

-406 REIAILSSMG
+406 REIAILASMG
-416 ARASTLLRI
+416 ARAATLLRV

-442 LCGLAICGLAALYGY
+442 LYGLAICGLAALYGY

-469 PVQISLGEI
+469 PVQISVREI
-478 LLVAAIT
+478 LLVAAAT